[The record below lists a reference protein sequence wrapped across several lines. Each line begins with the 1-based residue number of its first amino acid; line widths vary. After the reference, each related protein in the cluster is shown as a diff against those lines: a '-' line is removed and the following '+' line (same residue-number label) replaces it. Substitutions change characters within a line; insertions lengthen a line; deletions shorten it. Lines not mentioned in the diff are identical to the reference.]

1 MPRTSSMATSY
12 LTFFCM
18 FPVPITTSFFF
29 VTPPLPLPSH
39 LLTSFLADSPIG
51 YLLML
56 TPPHH
61 THTNT
66 HTRQLQ
72 GDNSFLQATI
82 AKLGPLPRILG
93 DITRHL
99 ATPASVQ
106 LHSRHLP
113 DHGSAHNISGSL
125 PSGLQRIFEEPADR
139 LANQGSHFGP
149 ASVSP
154 PPTIGAG

>member
-1 MPRTSSMATSY
+1 M
-12 LTFFCM
+12 
-18 FPVPITTSFFF
+18 
-29 VTPPLPLPSH
+29 
-39 LLTSFLADSPIG
+39 
-51 YLLML
+51 
-56 TPPHH
+56 
-61 THTNT
+61 

-106 LHSRHLP
+106 LQTRHLS
-113 DHGSAHNISGSL
+113 DHGSAHNVSGSL

-139 LANQGSHFGP
+139 LANQVVRSRLRLASPEVALGFLVICHFDLQSCKKKIP
-149 ASVSP
+149 SYVYFN
-154 PPTIGAG
+154 TF